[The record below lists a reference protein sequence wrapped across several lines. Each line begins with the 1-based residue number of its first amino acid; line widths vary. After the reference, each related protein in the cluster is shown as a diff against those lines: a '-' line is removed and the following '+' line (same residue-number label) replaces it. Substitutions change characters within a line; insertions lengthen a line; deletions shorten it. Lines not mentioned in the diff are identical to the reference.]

1 MKKEEYEELA
11 LEILDM
17 LGVAL
22 HFAGAKKQSIEKLI
36 DIYIQEV
43 EQNDDDAAYDQEAII
58 SLINQIKK
66 KNPQFFD

>member
-1 MKKEEYEELA
+1 MKAEEYEELA

-43 EQNDDDAAYDQEAII
+43 ERNDDDAAYDQEAII

>member
-1 MKKEEYEELA
+1 MKAEEYEELA

-58 SLINQIKK
+58 SLIHQIKK

>member
-1 MKKEEYEELA
+1 MKAEEYEELA

-43 EQNDDDAAYDQEAII
+43 EQDDDDAAYDQEAII

>member
-1 MKKEEYEELA
+1 MKAEEYEELA

-58 SLINQIKK
+58 SLINQIKR

>member
-1 MKKEEYEELA
+1 MKAEEYEELA

>member
-1 MKKEEYEELA
+1 MRAEEYEELA

>member
-1 MKKEEYEELA
+1 MKAEEYEELA

-43 EQNDDDAAYDQEAII
+43 EQNDDDTAYDQEAII
-58 SLINQIKK
+58 SLIHQIKK